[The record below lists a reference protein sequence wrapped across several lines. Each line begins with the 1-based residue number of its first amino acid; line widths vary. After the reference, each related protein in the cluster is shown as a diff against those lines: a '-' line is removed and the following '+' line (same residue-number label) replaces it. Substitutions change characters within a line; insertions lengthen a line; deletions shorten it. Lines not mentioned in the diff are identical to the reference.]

1 MMDDLNAMALYVKVV
16 EAGSMAA
23 AARLTGLPKSTVS
36 RRVAELEKDLGAALL
51 HRSTRTLNMTDSGRI
66 YFDRVWPVVR
76 TAEQAAVE
84 VRSRNARAVGLVRIS
99 ATIGFGQGVLAPVLC
114 QILSDEPELRIELR
128 LTEERMNIIRDGL
141 DLAIRMGALE
151 DAELLSRKIATVARV
166 LCASPAYLA
175 AHEAPQ
181 KPDDLKGHS
190 CIVTAAD
197 LNRWRFADGQEI
209 DVPWRFAAGNVFMA
223 HDAAVGGQGI
233 ALLPRYLV
241 REALLNGQLIEIL
254 PEFPIPHAAATAI
267 YPRDRVLSL
276 ATKIVLD
283 RMAATLGRETL

>member
-1 MMDDLNAMALYVKVV
+1 MDDLNAMALYVKVV

-36 RRVAELEKDLGAALL
+36 RRIAELEKDLGATLL
-51 HRSTRTLNMTDSGRI
+51 HRSTRVLNMTDSGRL
-66 YFDRVWPVVR
+66 YFDRVQPVVR

-99 ATIGFGQGVLAPVLC
+99 ATIGFGQGVLAPLLC
-114 QILSDEPELRIELR
+114 QILSDEPELRIDLR
-128 LTEERMNIIRDGL
+128 LSEERINVIREGL
-141 DLAIRMGALE
+141 DLAVRMGSLE
-151 DAELLSRKIATVARV
+151 DADLLSRRIATVARV

-175 AHEAPQ
+175 AHPAPR
-181 KPDDLKGHS
+181 KPDDLRGHS

-223 HDAAVGGQGI
+223 RDAALGGQGI
-233 ALLPRYLV
+233 ALLPRYLTRDAV
-241 REALLNGQLIEIL
+241 SNGELVEVL
-254 PEFPIPHAAATAI
+254 PEFPVPHAEATAI

-276 ATKIVLD
+276 ATRIVLD
-283 RMAATLGRETL
+283 RMAAALGRGLV